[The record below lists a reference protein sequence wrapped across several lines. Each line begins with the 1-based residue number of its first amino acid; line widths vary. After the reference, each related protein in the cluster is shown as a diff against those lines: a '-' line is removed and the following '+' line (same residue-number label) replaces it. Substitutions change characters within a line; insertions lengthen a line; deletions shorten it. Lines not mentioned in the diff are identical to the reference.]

1 MKRLVLAAAL
11 GLGLAACNNTSEE
24 ADTADEAPAEASE
37 AAAPLAAA
45 NGSPP
50 GMYEVT
56 AADGT
61 VTRSELKADGTYQDY
76 EADGSAGLTGN
87 WSVADGKTCFDPEGD
102 EEAMCYTETA
112 PAEDGSFTATPD
124 EGEPVTVKPIA

>member
-1 MKRLVLAAAL
+1 MKRLVLATAL
-11 GLGLAACNNTSEE
+11 GLGLAACNSAPEE
-24 ADTADEAPAEASE
+24 ADTPDDAVAEAPE
-37 AAAPLAAA
+37 AAAPVAAA

-76 EADGSAGLTGN
+76 EADGSEGLAGT

-102 EEAMCYTETA
+102 EAAMCYTETA
-112 PAEDGSFTATPD
+112 PAGDGSFTATPD
-124 EGEPVTVKPIA
+124 EGEPVTVKPVA